1 MSSSMI
7 SRLSRADS
15 IIVLFL
21 TGLSV
26 WVYWYAGFLIHENTK
41 PIAAH
46 TFPRALAVLLAGISV
61 VILLQSLWKP
71 DKTPANTNHRIAG
84 LSPNLF
90 VIVILITLCVY
101 TAVLPYTG
109 YIFTGLFMF
118 ALWLWLLGIRHVG
131 VLIGFT
137 VGVVMVVYFLFQ
149 TILNVPL
156 P

>member
-1 MSSSMI
+1 MQKTLQRINYIDPII
-7 SRLSRADS
+7 SILL
-15 IIVLFL
+15 I
-21 TGLSV
+21 GLSV

-41 PIAAH
+41 PISAH
-46 TFPRALAVLLAGISV
+46 TFPRALAVMLAGISV
-61 VILLQSLWKP
+61 VILLQSLWQQNEQP
-71 DKTPANTNHRIAG
+71 VNTTHRIAG

-101 TAVLPYTG
+101 TAALPYTG
-109 YIFTGLFMF
+109 YIYTSLFMF
-118 ALWLWLLGIRHVG
+118 ALWLWLLGIRHIG

-137 VGVVMVVYFLFQ
+137 VGVVMAVYFMFQ